1 MSNDAATTAT
11 NTAVRAPDFI
21 HRYANQITFDLNAS
35 DIRIVFGTTENNGP
49 NLQHTAITVTWAE
62 AKILRYLLTQNIAV
76 YEAFEGKIMVPLGL
90 LPPEPSALT
99 PEQEKDARS
108 RTIYDAMVKLHADLL
123 SDQKV

>member
-21 HRYANQITFDLNAS
+21 HRYANQITFDLNPS
-35 DIRIVFGTTENNGP
+35 DIRIVFGTTEKNGS

-99 PEQEKDARS
+99 P
-108 RTIYDAMVKLHADLL
+108 
-123 SDQKV
+123 